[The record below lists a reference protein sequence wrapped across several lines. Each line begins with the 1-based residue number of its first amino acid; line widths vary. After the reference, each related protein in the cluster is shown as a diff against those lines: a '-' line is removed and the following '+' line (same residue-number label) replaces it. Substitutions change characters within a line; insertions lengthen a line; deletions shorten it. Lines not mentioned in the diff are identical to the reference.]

1 MSILSWFRGDK
12 AEVVDEP
19 ITETKKKGFFST
31 DTILDADANKLTRA
45 QKLQL
50 AIKQSIQK
58 TNADFKA
65 ISLAGIAMD
74 DAEGSSIKSAY
85 SVNSS
90 PIADAQ
96 IYWYGSQGFIGYQMA
111 AILAQNW
118 LIDKACYMPAK
129 DAIRKGWEITVNDGT
144 EIEPDVMQQLRDF
157 DKARGINKQLL
168 EFIHMGRVF
177 GIRLSLFL
185 VETDDPKEYYGNP
198 FNIDAVKPDSYKGI
212 SQIDPYWITPELDL
226 NAASNPMSPEFYIP
240 TWWMING
247 LRIHRSHFAI
257 FTTGQVADILKP
269 SYLYGGI
276 PIPQKIYERVYAAER
291 TANEAPMLAMSKR
304 LNIIKVDMD
313 AALANQAMFEQKLQ
327 QFNQTRD
334 NFGVYAIGTDETLE
348 QIETSLTDLDQV
360 IMTQYQIV
368 SAGANVP
375 STKLLGTAPKGFNAT
390 GEFDEASYHEEL
402 ESLQAHDLTPFLDK
416 HYLLTAKSLGID
428 LSLTIAWLPLDSMT
442 AKESAEVNKIEAET
456 GAILVTSGAIMP
468 DDERLRVIADKDSG
482 YTGLQPYVDMPSEE
496 ELDPL
501 TGLPIEPPIV

>member
-1 MSILSWFRGDK
+1 MSIFNWFRGEK
-12 AEVVDEP
+12 ETEQP
-19 ITETKKKGFFST
+19 IEQPTESKKKGFFST
-31 DTILDADANKLTRA
+31 DYVKSDGLTRD
-45 QKLQL
+45 QKLKQ
-50 AIKQSIQK
+50 AIKLSIQK

-65 ISLAGIAMD
+65 ISPAGVAMD
-74 DAEGSSIKSAY
+74 DAGDSIKSAY
-85 SVNSS
+85 NVNSS

-118 LIDKACYMPAK
+118 LIDKACSMPSK
-129 DAIRKGWEITVNDGT
+129 DAIRKGYEITINDGT
-144 EIEPDVMQQLRDF
+144 ELDAETHGKIKAF
-157 DKARGINKQLL
+157 DTERKITSQMM

-177 GIRLSLFL
+177 GIRLALFL

-198 FNIDAVKPDSYKGI
+198 FNIDAVKEGSYLGI

-226 NAASNPMSPEFYIP
+226 KSASDPMSMGFYEP
-240 TWWMING
+240 TWWQING
-247 LRIHRSHFAI
+247 LRIHKSHFVI
-257 FTTGQVADILKP
+257 FRNGTVPDILKP

-313 AALANQAMFEQKLQ
+313 AALANQAAFENKLQ

-348 QIETSLTDLDQV
+348 QLETSLTELDQV

-368 SAGANVP
+368 AAGASVP

-402 ESLQAHDLTPFLDK
+402 ESLQTHDLTPMLDR
-416 HYLLTAKSLGID
+416 HYLLAIKSHIAPNKTF
-428 LSLTIAWLPLDSMT
+428 SVTINWLPLDTMT
-442 AKESAEVNKIEAET
+442 AKETAEVNKLEAET
-456 GAILVTSGAIMP
+456 GEKLILSGAILP
-468 DDERLRVIADKDSG
+468 DDERKRIISDKNSG
-482 YTGLQPYVDMPSEE
+482 YSGLQEFADMPSDD
-496 ELDPL
+496 L
-501 TGLPIEPPIV
+501 IEGDEVIV